1 MRERVFIPAV
11 HGFIDTIREGKP
23 QTPIILISPIYCP
36 SAETHPG
43 PTIPNNVGK
52 FETIKGFEALRQGC
66 LTLEKVREILEQV
79 VKKRYEI
86 GDENLH
92 YLDGL
97 KLFGPKDASD
107 LPDDLHPNPAGYI
120 RMGERFSGYLS
131 KHIR

>member
-1 MRERVFIPAV
+1 M
-11 HGFIDTIREGKP
+11 
-23 QTPIILISPIYCP
+23 
-36 SAETHPG
+36 
-43 PTIPNNVGK
+43 GK

-79 VKKRYEI
+79 VQKRHDI
-86 GDENLH
+86 GDTNLH
-92 YLDGL
+92 YFNGL